1 MINVD
6 NNLFVSYYNNYI
18 IIFHYMINVR
28 GFSRNMASFYD
39 FSYQNNDC
47 SFASNLS
54 FQASHP
60 NCRQNPPL
68 LLPKIFEKY
77 ASSSSTSSMQT
88 NVKIHYHVN
97 YNVILVLRVERFCKI
112 VIL

>member
-1 MINVD
+1 
-6 NNLFVSYYNNYI
+6 
-18 IIFHYMINVR
+18 MINVR

-39 FSYQNNDC
+39 FSYRNNNC

-60 NCRQNPPL
+60 NCRQNQRL